1 MSEVSRCLQCSCSLD
16 PAEQEIQVQTQEV
29 DLFGLYVTLN
39 NGSSTSIA
47 VLVVLWAMPSVLAV
61 CDHLVSGVCSEM
73 EEELEFQEF
82 KRSYLK
88 GMVDDE
94 EEDGN
99 VSGGDDMAPKEK

>member
-1 MSEVSRCLQCSCSLD
+1 
-16 PAEQEIQVQTQEV
+16 
-29 DLFGLYVTLN
+29 
-39 NGSSTSIA
+39 
-47 VLVVLWAMPSVLAV
+47 MPSALAV

>member
-1 MSEVSRCLQCSCSLD
+1 MQVATCDRSADRLSRRRRRCVSD
-16 PAEQEIQVQTQEV
+16 
-29 DLFGLYVTLN
+29 
-39 NGSSTSIA
+39 
-47 VLVVLWAMPSVLAV
+47 
-61 CDHLVSGVCSEM
+61 VCSEM